1 MIRVVEGAWRTG
13 FVLGVLVV
21 SACSS
26 QPANPVQP
34 GAAPLIQARSGGDGG
49 GGGGGSCTPA
59 DPLVITTSQLPN
71 GNVGTFYGNFITSG
85 GGSGSPH
92 TFKLIA
98 GRLPG
103 GLTMASSFGVQST
116 SITGTPTTIETQSFT
131 VQVNDPCGHTAT
143 RALAIT
149 IEAPRPL
156 VITNPSSTLR
166 PGTVGSSYAAN
177 LFADG
182 GVQPYR
188 WVVVAGQLPPGI
200 VLNSSGQFSGRPT
213 TAGTFTF
220 TVRVTDNAG
229 AQASREFSI
238 PVS

>member
-13 FVLGVLVV
+13 FVLGVLAV

-34 GAAPLIQARSGGDGG
+34 GEAPLIQARSGGDGG
-49 GGGGGSCTPA
+49 GGGSCTPGS
-59 DPLVITTSQLPN
+59 PLVITTSQLPN
-71 GNVGTFYGNFITSG
+71 GNVGTFYGNFVTSS
-85 GGSGSPH
+85 GGSGTPH
-92 TFKLIA
+92 KFKLIA
-98 GRLPG
+98 GRLPS

-116 SITGTPTTIETQSFT
+116 SITGTPTTVETQNFT
-131 VQVNDPCGHTAT
+131 VQVSDTCGHTAT
-143 RALAIT
+143 AALGIT
-149 IEAPRPL
+149 IDPPRPL
-156 VITNPSSTLR
+156 VITNQGSTLR
-166 PGTVGSSYAAN
+166 PGTVGSAYAAN

-188 WVVVAGQLPPGI
+188 WAVIAGQLPPGI
-200 VLNSSGQFSGRPT
+200 ALNSNQLSGTPT

-238 PVS
+238 TVS

>member
-1 MIRVVEGAWRTG
+1 MIRVVASAWRTG
-13 FVLGVLVV
+13 FVLGVLLV

-34 GAAPLIQARSGGDGG
+34 GAAPLIQARSGGG
-49 GGGGGSCTPA
+49 GGGGGSSCTPA
-59 DPLVITTSQLPN
+59 SPLVITTSQLPN
-71 GNVGTFYGNFITSG
+71 GNVGTFYGNYITSS
-85 GGSGSPH
+85 GGSGTPH

-98 GRLPG
+98 GRLPS

-116 SITGTPTTIETQSFT
+116 SITGTPTTVETQSFT
-131 VQVNDPCGHTAT
+131 VQVTDGCGNTAT
-143 RALAIT
+143 KALAIT
-149 IEAPRPL
+149 IDAARPL

-188 WVVVAGQLPPGI
+188 WAVVAGQLPPGI
-200 VLNSSGQFSGRPT
+200 VLNSNQLSGRPT

-220 TVRVTDNAG
+220 TVRVTDNTG

-238 PVS
+238 TVS